1 MTQTKFFVLIDQ
13 QKLIC
18 YNQPRSLLMQNK
30 QVINK
35 DGKILEALMGGMF
48 RIELDDSS
56 VVIASI
62 SGKMRKSRIRVLPGD
77 RVRMEFSPHDLSRGR
92 IVYRL

>member
-1 MTQTKFFVLIDQ
+1 
-13 QKLIC
+13 
-18 YNQPRSLLMQNK
+18 MQNK